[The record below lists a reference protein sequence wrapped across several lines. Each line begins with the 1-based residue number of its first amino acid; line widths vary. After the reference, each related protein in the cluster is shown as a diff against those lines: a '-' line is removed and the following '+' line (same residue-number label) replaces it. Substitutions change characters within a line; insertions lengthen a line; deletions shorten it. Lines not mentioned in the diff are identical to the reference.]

1 MNKNTK
7 LKGRQDEI
15 QQQRSVPMT
24 SLGVI
29 GGVLGFA
36 SFQKHFNITPAESA
50 NLNGNVVSLLQV
62 GCLVGALSA
71 NLFGDRFGRRLA
83 VIGYSVIFIVGGA
96 LQAIGTDIGML
107 YAGRILAGFG
117 IGANSCLVPIYIAE
131 ISPQNLRGK
140 LGTLWQVFIVFGI
153 AISYWINYACKRTI
167 DSNNDL
173 LWRLPL
179 ALQCLWAVLV
189 IIGMIPLCE
198 TPRWLIS
205 HGHDD
210 RARMALRFLR
220 GDDAE
225 EEFAEISEG
234 LHAEASQGPVKW
246 TDVISKQNRKR
257 LFIGCCL
264 QMFQILTGSNVINYV
279 SSHYHGFNTFMRCND
294 IIVINANCFSSS
306 SFRFAQYSPTIFK
319 SIGLSGDESD
329 LLATGLYGTLKVFV
343 TLFTAFFI
351 TDRVGRRKPL
361 IIGGIG
367 MAICMFMVGAMV
379 KVMPLQTPDATIGA
393 TSYVG
398 VVFIFMFA
406 CVYSMSWGPVVWVY
420 TSEIFPTNIRAQAG
434 SLYTA
439 INWAFNAIIGKVG
452 PLLLASIVYGTY
464 FLFGSF
470 CIVMAIYTFFL
481 VPETKGIM
489 LEHMPELF
497 KGSAITARKNLNSS
511 DLEGIASEQFNGSNT
526 SKSFEE
532 ERIERSAL

>member
-1 MNKNTK
+1 MGSNT
-7 LKGRQDEI
+7 I
-15 QQQRSVPMT
+15 
-24 SLGVI
+24 SLWLAVCVSSLSATTFGYDTGVI

-36 SFQKHFNITPAESA
+36 SFQKHFNITAAESA

-71 NLFGDRFGRRLA
+71 NFFGDRFGRRWS
-83 VIGYSVIFIVGGA
+83 VMGYSVVFIVGGI
-96 LQAIGTDIGML
+96 LQTIGSDIGML

-167 DSNNDL
+167 ASDNDL

-179 ALQCLWAVLV
+179 GLQCLWAVLV
-189 IIGMIPLCE
+189 FIGMIPLTE
-198 TPRWLIS
+198 TPRWLIA

-210 RARMALRFLR
+210 KARKSLRFLR
-220 GDDAE
+220 GQEAE

-234 LHAEASQGPVKW
+234 LRAESALGPVKW
-246 TDVISKQNRKR
+246 TDVISKSNRKR

-264 QMFQILTGSNVINYV
+264 QMFQILTGSNVINY
-279 SSHYHGFNTFMRCND
+279 
-294 IIVINANCFSSS
+294 
-306 SFRFAQYSPTIFK
+306 YSPTIFK
-319 SIGLSGDESD
+319 SIGLSGDEAD
-329 LLATGLYGTLKVFV
+329 LLATGLYGTLKIFV

-361 IIGGIG
+361 IFGGIG

-379 KVMPLQTPDATIGA
+379 KIMPLQTPDASIGA

-470 CIVMAIYTFFL
+470 CIIMAIYTFFL

-489 LEHMPELF
+489 LEAMPELF
-497 KGSAITARKNLNSS
+497 QGSAYQAKQLRANTDAENFSDEHLSASSADKNN
-511 DLEGIASEQFNGSNT
+511 
-526 SKSFEE
+526 FEE
-532 ERIERSAL
+532 ERIERSAM

>member
-1 MNKNTK
+1 M
-7 LKGRQDEI
+7 
-15 QQQRSVPMT
+15 
-24 SLGVI
+24 GVI

-50 NLNGNVVSLLQV
+50 QLNGNVVSILQVLSLTFFIPRWLLVSYPKIDAAV
-62 GCLVGALSA
+62 GCLVGALSS
-71 NLFGDRFGRRLA
+71 NLIGDRFGRKLA
-83 VIGYSVIFIVGGA
+83 IMAYSLVFILGGVLQTIGADLS
-96 LQAIGTDIGML
+96 MM
-107 YAGRILAGFG
+107 YAGRFFAGFG

-131 ISPQNLRGK
+131 ISPQNVRGK

-167 DSNNDL
+167 SSDDDL

-179 ALQCLWAVLV
+179 GLQCLWAVLV
-189 IIGMIPLCE
+189 IVGMLPLTE
-198 TPRWLIS
+198 TPRWLIA

-210 RARMALRFLR
+210 RARKALRFLR
-220 GDDAE
+220 GQEAE

-234 LHAEASQGPVKW
+234 LAAEAALGPVKW
-246 TDVISKQNRKR
+246 TDVISKANRKR

-264 QMFQILTGSNVINYV
+264 QMFQILTGSNVINY
-279 SSHYHGFNTFMRCND
+279 
-294 IIVINANCFSSS
+294 
-306 SFRFAQYSPTIFK
+306 YSPTIFK

-329 LLATGLYGTLKVFV
+329 LLATGVYGTMKVFV

-361 IIGGIG
+361 IYGGIG

-379 KVMPLQTPDATIGA
+379 KTLPLKADPNAAIGA
-393 TSYVG
+393 NSYVG
-398 VVFIFMFA
+398 IVFIFLFA
-406 CVYSMSWGPVVWVY
+406 VVYSMSWGPVVWVY
-420 TSEIFPTNIRAQAG
+420 TSEIFPNHIRAQAG

-470 CIVMAIYTFFL
+470 CVIMAIYTFFL
-481 VPETKGIM
+481 VPETKGTM
-489 LEHMPELF
+489 LENMPALF
-497 KGSAITARKNLNSS
+497 QGNARKGLAHLQDDEENVSENRLNGDNNSVNKFQ
-511 DLEGIASEQFNGSNT
+511 A
-526 SKSFEE
+526 EE
-532 ERIERSAL
+532 IERQASR